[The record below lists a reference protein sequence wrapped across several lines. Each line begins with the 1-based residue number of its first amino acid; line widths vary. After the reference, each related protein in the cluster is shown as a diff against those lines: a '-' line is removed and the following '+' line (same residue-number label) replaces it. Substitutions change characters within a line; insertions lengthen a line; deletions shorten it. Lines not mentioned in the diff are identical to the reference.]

1 MRAFLRK
8 YPLSCYFAFTIA
20 LSWGAILAVIGGG
33 PIPALPDDAQRL
45 FPLVYLAMLVGPVS
59 AGLIMTAAVGGID
72 GLRSLGRRLVKWR
85 VDGRWFLVALFTA
98 PVVLIATLILLA
110 PINGDFTPAFL
121 HSGGLVPLRSAG
133 PMEFLVL
140 SLGIG
145 VGAGFFEEI
154 GWTGFAVPR
163 LKNRGMSG
171 ILFLGAMWGA
181 WHLLATWWGSADAF
195 GSVPVPIYM
204 LVVLFSFIPP
214 YRILMVWVYER
225 TESLLVA
232 VLMHASLTSSMLIMA
247 PAVYGVDSIIYNM
260 AFAGVLW
267 CAVGIA
273 ARVRRGT
280 SAPQSHSR
288 VIPIAAP

>member
-8 YPLSCYFAFTIA
+8 YPLSCYFALAIA

-45 FPLVYLAMLVGPVS
+45 FPLVYLAMLLGPVS
-59 AGLIMTAAVGGID
+59 AGLIMTAVVGGSD

-85 VDGRWFLVALFTA
+85 VEGRWFLVALFTA
-98 PVVLIATLILLA
+98 PLVLTATLIVLSQL
-110 PINGDFTPAFL
+110 PGDFAPAFL
-121 HSGGLVPLRSAG
+121 RSGGAG
-133 PMEFLVL
+133 PVQNSSLLSFLAI

-145 VGAGFFEEI
+145 MGAGFFEEI
-154 GWTGFAVPR
+154 GWTGFVVPR
-163 LKNRGMSG
+163 LKNRGLSG

-181 WHLLATWWGSADAF
+181 WHFLAIWWGSADAF
-195 GSVPVPIYM
+195 GSVPIPIY
-204 LVVLFSFIPP
+204 LFVALFSFLVP

-232 VLMHASLTSSMLIMA
+232 VLMHTSLTSSMLILS
-247 PAVYGVDSIIYNM
+247 PTVQGVDTIISNL
-260 AFAGVLW
+260 AFSGVLW
-267 CAVGIA
+267 CVVGIA
-273 ARVRRGT
+273 ARFRRGT
-280 SAPQSHSR
+280 SARQSHSR